1 MKVGIGIRGDWT
13 IGSTGGGHDMA
24 QRADILPI
32 SLPPRGLSRT
42 EAAAYIGVSVSLFDM
57 LVEDGRM
64 PTPKRINSRTV
75 WDRKQVDEAFEL
87 IPDGVTRE
95 CNPWD
100 H

>member
-1 MKVGIGIRGDWT
+1 
-13 IGSTGGGHDMA
+13 
-24 QRADILPI
+24 
-32 SLPPRGLSRT
+32 
-42 EAAAYIGVSVSLFDM
+42 M

-64 PTPKRINSRTV
+64 PTPKRINSRIV